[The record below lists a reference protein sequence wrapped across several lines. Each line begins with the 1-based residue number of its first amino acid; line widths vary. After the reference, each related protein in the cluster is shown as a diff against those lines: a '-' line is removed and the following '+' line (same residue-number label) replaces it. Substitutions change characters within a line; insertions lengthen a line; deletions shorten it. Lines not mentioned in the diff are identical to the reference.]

1 MQLQDQQKK
10 AGGITNSITFT
21 KRIVSAVRGEIQSF
35 ATKVYHEHL
44 FIGQA
49 ETIFESYKAEIDA
62 LLLAKAG
69 IAFDRM
75 PKAFERLSTGD
86 PEAVSHALTT
96 CRRVIDSF
104 ADSVFPASAQPFRI
118 GDESIEVGERHTRNR
133 IRAYI
138 YSRIGRC
145 SRYERLSKSLGAL
158 YDRVSAGVH
167 SDVDGGEAKALVLQ
181 TYLFLGELLSLPN
194 SDT

>member
-1 MQLQDQQKK
+1 MKKAQSWLSYERFGYNDTEELSLEYIGRTSRWVDIGDRKAYFAPLAVHEGSLESLKDQLDIVKKFVPSGQWAQIQLQDQQEK
-10 AGGITNSITFT
+10 AGRITNSITFT

-75 PKAFERLSTGD
+75 PKAFERLTQ
-86 PEAVSHALTT
+86 V
-96 CRRVIDSF
+96 
-104 ADSVFPASAQPFRI
+104 
-118 GDESIEVGERHTRNR
+118 TR
-133 IRAYI
+133 
-138 YSRIGRC
+138 
-145 SRYERLSKSLGAL
+145 KP
-158 YDRVSAGVH
+158 
-167 SDVDGGEAKALVLQ
+167 LVMHLRPVV
-181 TYLFLGELLSLPN
+181 ELLMASHTQYFRLPR
-194 SDT
+194 SHLGLEMKA